1 MLFFEITVF
10 LILKKYT
17 YLGHSDGRRFCIE
30 GINVFAEKWRSQ
42 GSCDIVLQPDTNK
55 PYSFSVYTIE
65 KKDKTITFLAGHFE
79 DESWAFYKELGDD
92 DFII

>member
-1 MLFFEITVF
+1 MVEAIFGMLIGIAITIIIASNR
-10 LILKKYT
+10 LAEADEQIEELKEK
-17 YLGHSDGRRFCIE
+17 
-30 GINVFAEKWRSQ
+30 INRLE
-42 GSCDIVLQPDTNK
+42 D
-55 PYSFSVYTIE
+55 TIE